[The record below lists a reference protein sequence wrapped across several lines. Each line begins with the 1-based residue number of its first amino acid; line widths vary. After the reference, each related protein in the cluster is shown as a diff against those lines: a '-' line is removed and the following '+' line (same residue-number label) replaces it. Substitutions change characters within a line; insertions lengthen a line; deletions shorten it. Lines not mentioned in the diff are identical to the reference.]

1 MLTSFATLAGPVI
14 DFGQVPWTAVTIGV
28 GLALI
33 LIEARLIKSGFVKQG
48 ALDSL
53 SGKVEH
59 CIRIDAVDGLAKRID
74 DRFSA
79 IDRERDALKS
89 MTIMNRDDLDG
100 ARDRVTR
107 LEGQHVA
114 LSERIMDRLNTLAEL
129 NPKLDRA
136 LLAIERHESDIANLK
151 RGNHS

>member
-1 MLTSFATLAGPVI
+1 MTLRIRPAQDQRFATMG
-14 DFGQVPWTAVTIGV
+14 
-28 GLALI
+28 
-33 LIEARLIKSGFVKQG
+33 R
-48 ALDSL
+48 
-53 SGKVEH
+53 EH
-59 CIRIDAVDGLAKRID
+59 
-74 DRFSA
+74 
-79 IDRERDALKS
+79 DALQS

-100 ARDRVTR
+100 TRDRVTR